1 MAILRRKCKLT
12 NSDYADVDLRLFEKT
27 IIDTIN
33 NTVPR
38 KNPKVYKGYFSTD
51 VLSQSEAVTLGRALA
66 KVKELKE
73 MGKTVTT
80 FRIFD
85 GKVCSEEV
93 KDNKRTG
100 GRMK

>member
-12 NSDYADVDLRLFEKT
+12 NSEFSNVDLRQFEKV
-27 IIDTIN
+27 ILDTIN
-33 NTVPR
+33 KTIPGNH
-38 KNPKVYKGYFSTD
+38 PKVFKEYFSTD

-66 KVKELKE
+66 KVDELKV

-85 GKVCSEEV
+85 GKVCSEET
-93 KDNKRTG
+93 KEKNG